1 MSTVLNAAASYT
13 GEAVLYGTLG
23 LTYTDSTLN
32 AAHTYSVQWVARKT
46 RTAQAGNNTA
56 TVANGVL
63 TGTLSFATTQGVRL
77 FDSGGRNPLEGTLYI
92 IDLTNGKTYLTEP
105 LSIRWQPLPAGL
117 TVTSVTTSQTFQSL
131 ADTPATYSGQAAK
144 AAVVNAAEDG
154 LTFTAV
160 AVPGTTTPL
169 ALGAASAGSA
179 ATVSRVDHVHPTTG
193 MATDTELSAHTGA
206 ANPHSGS
213 ASSTDLTTH
222 TGGANP
228 HSGSAASGA
237 NSDVTSLAGL
247 TTPLSVAQ
255 GGTASANAGDARTAL
270 GAAASG
276 ANSDLTSLAGLTTP
290 LSVAQGGTASA
301 NAGDA
306 RTALGVAIGSDVMAY
321 AGGSALGNLG
331 ATPTLTLADGAEYTA
346 TYSADVTTWA
356 GVSLPL
362 FGSCTIFPLT
372 NGATWTV
379 AETGLTAAAGFSL
392 DGIATT
398 GAMLVLTNSGG
409 TLYGAV
415 SAP

>member
-92 IDLTNGKTYLTEP
+92 LDLTNAKTYLTEP

-179 ATVSRVDHVHPTTG
+179 ATVSRVDHAHPTTG
-193 MATDTELSAHTGA
+193 MATTTNLTDHTGNTSNPHSVTAAQAGAPTTANLTDHTGA

-213 ASSTDLTTH
+213 EPTGTAVLESLGTTA
-222 TGGANP
+222 GDRIRF
-228 HSGSAASGA
+228 SASGTPA
-237 NSDVTSLAGL
+237 RQACLVALSEAGAGGWAPALTAGADHTVTRTGVLTGITPSGLEIGEGCSGTITGAYETTTTGVTADWSD
-247 TTPLSVAQ
+247 
-255 GGTASANAGDARTAL
+255 AL
-270 GAAASG
+270 DDIAAASVG
-276 ANSDLTSLAGLTTP
+276 FVLW
-290 LSVAQGGTASA
+290 
-301 NAGDA
+301 
-306 RTALGVAIGSDVMAY
+306 RE
-321 AGGSALGNLG
+321 AGGYRMICWEKA
-331 ATPTLTLADGAEYTA
+331 
-346 TYSADVTTWA
+346 
-356 GVSLPL
+356 
-362 FGSCTIFPLT
+362 
-372 NGATWTV
+372 
-379 AETGLTAAAGFSL
+379 
-392 DGIATT
+392 
-398 GAMLVLTNSGG
+398 
-409 TLYGAV
+409 
-415 SAP
+415 